1 MIRRPPRSTLFPYT
15 TLFRSGESRPR
26 GPRDNDTRVL
36 RRAARGSPPAP
47 GALSGPAGGA
57 PARAPPG
64 AGDVRLHLARG
75 REVRCRALR
84 PDAGPRA
91 RGGDVLH
98 DVLPRAERPPRRRRL
113 PQPLL
118 PPGRGARDRRPPPGP
133 PWHPRR
139 RDHG

>member
-57 PARAPPG
+57 PAPAPPG
-64 AGDVRLHLARG
+64 AGDVRPHLAPG
-75 REVRCRALR
+75 REGRCRALR

-98 DVLPRAERPPRRRRL
+98 HDPSRAGRPPRRRRL
-113 PQPLL
+113 
-118 PPGRGARDRRPPPGP
+118 APPPL
-133 PWHPRR
+133 
-139 RDHG
+139 